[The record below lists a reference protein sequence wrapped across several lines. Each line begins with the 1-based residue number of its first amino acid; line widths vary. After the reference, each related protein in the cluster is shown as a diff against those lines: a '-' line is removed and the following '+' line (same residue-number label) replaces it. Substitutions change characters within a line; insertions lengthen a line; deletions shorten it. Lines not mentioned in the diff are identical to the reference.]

1 MCKSLINKTSEDSL
15 FNELATQE
23 QLEEINEKFN
33 LEITNELANL
43 LKETNGFDCGG
54 VRFWPSND
62 IIEENIERR
71 TLEVYKDCYMTFDS
85 LLFFAD
91 AGNGDFL
98 DFQALT
104 ITYKKMISMYG
115 IMKTI
120 VEHGLHHH

>member
-33 LEITNELANL
+33 LEITNELANI

-54 VRFWPSND
+54 VRFWPLND

-71 TLEVYKDCYMTFDS
+71 TLEVYKDCYMNFDI

-98 DFQALT
+98 DF
-104 ITYKKMISMYG
+104 
-115 IMKTI
+115 
-120 VEHGLHHH
+120 